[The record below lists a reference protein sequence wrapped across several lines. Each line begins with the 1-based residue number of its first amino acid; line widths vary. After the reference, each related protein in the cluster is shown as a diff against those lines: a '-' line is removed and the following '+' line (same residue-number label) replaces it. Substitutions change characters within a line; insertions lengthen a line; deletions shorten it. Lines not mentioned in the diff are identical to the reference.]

1 MSSPHTNAADTTGAN
16 ALPLAGIRVVDFSRV
31 LAGPICGA
39 MLGDMGADVLKIED
53 VNGGD
58 ESRTWPPQREGESGA
73 YIVNN
78 RNKRAIA
85 LDLKQPEAVKIAMEL
100 ARRADVLIENFR
112 TGTMES
118 FGLGYDTLAALNPR
132 LVYCAVSAFGRT
144 GPRAPEAGYEALMQ
158 AFSGVMS
165 ITGEPDSAPVR
176 CGVSVLDIMTGTLC
190 SFGVVNAI
198 LQRQKTG
205 LGQRVDGSLFDTAI
219 GLLNFQA
226 QNYLL
231 TGVVPKALG
240 SAHPSLV
247 PYRNFR
253 CGDDL
258 WVFVAG
264 GNDRLWQRLARAL
277 GLEAMIEDPRYAT
290 NMARVAHRADVEGP
304 VAQAIAGHER
314 EALLELLERAGVPA
328 TPVNTIDQALG
339 DAQASSRPALKRMA
353 HPLLG
358 EIDVV
363 GMPLG
368 FSAMQPEIRRHAPAH
383 GEHTNEV
390 MGELGYTPTQIADL
404 RSRKMIA

>member
-1 MSSPHTNAADTTGAN
+1 MNTTAENSADAN

-39 MLGDMGADVLKIED
+39 MLGDMGADVIKIED
-53 VNGGD
+53 VRGGD
-58 ESRTWPPQREGESGA
+58 ESRTWPPQREGQSGA

-85 LDLKQPEAVKIAMEL
+85 LDLKQPEAAEIALEL
-100 ARRADVLIENFR
+100 VCRADVLVENFR
-112 TGTMES
+112 TGTMET
-118 FGLGYDTLAALNPR
+118 FGLGYDTLAARNPK
-132 LVYCAVSAFGRT
+132 LIYCAVSAFGRT
-144 GPRAPEAGYEALMQ
+144 GPRAAEAGYEALMQ
-158 AFSGVMS
+158 AFGGVMS

-176 CGVSVLDIMTGTLC
+176 CGVSVLDVMTGTLC

-198 LQRQKTG
+198 LHRQKTG
-205 LGQRVDGSLFDTAI
+205 LGQRVDGSLYDTAI

-231 TGVVPKALG
+231 TGTVPKALG

-253 CGDDL
+253 CADDM
-258 WVFVAG
+258 WIFVAG

-277 GLEAMIEDPRYAT
+277 GLEAMISDPRYAT
-290 NMARVAHRADVEGP
+290 NMARVAHRADVEQA
-304 VAQAIAGHER
+304 VATEIGKRKR
-314 EALLELLERAGVPA
+314 EALLELFAGSGVPA
-328 TPVNTIDQALG
+328 TPVNTVEQALT
-339 DAQASSRPALKRMA
+339 DPQRADRPALKRMA
-353 HPLLG
+353 HPTLG

-368 FSAMQPEIRRHAPAH
+368 FSAMQPQIRRHAPGH
-383 GEHTNEV
+383 GEHTDAV
-390 MGELGYTPTQIADL
+390 LGELGYSPAQIAGL
-404 RSRKMIA
+404 RSRGLVA

>member
-1 MSSPHTNAADTTGAN
+1 MTADKDTATGAS

-31 LAGPICGA
+31 LAGPVCGA
-39 MLGDMGADVLKIED
+39 MLGDMGADVIKIED
-53 VNGGD
+53 VRGGD
-58 ESRTWPPQREGESGA
+58 ESRTWPPQREGESAA

-85 LDLKQPEAVKIAMEL
+85 LDLKQPEAADIAMQL
-100 ARRADVLIENFR
+100 ACRADVLIENFR
-112 TGTMES
+112 TGTMET
-118 FGLGYDTLAALNPR
+118 FGLGYDMLAARNPG
-132 LVYCAVSAFGRT
+132 LIYCAVSAFGRT
-144 GPRAPEAGYEALMQ
+144 GPRAAEAGYEALMQ

-198 LQRQKTG
+198 LHRQKTG
-205 LGQRVDGSLFDTAI
+205 LGQRIDGSLYDTAI

-231 TGVVPKALG
+231 TGTVPKALG

-253 CGDDL
+253 CADDL
-258 WVFVAG
+258 WIFVAG

-277 GLEAMIEDPRYAT
+277 GLEAMIADPRYAT
-290 NMARVAHRADVEGP
+290 NLARVAHRADVEDS
-304 VAQAIAGHER
+304 VARAIGQRKR
-314 EALLELLERAGVPA
+314 EALLVLLEGAGVPA
-328 TPVNTIDQALG
+328 TPVNTVDQALTDPQCAG
-339 DAQASSRPALKRMA
+339 RPSLKRMA
-353 HPLLG
+353 HPTLG

-368 FSAMQPEIRRHAPAH
+368 FSAIQPEIRLHAPRH
-383 GEHTNEV
+383 GEHTDEV
-390 MGELGYTPTQIADL
+390 LGELGYASARIAEF
-404 RSRKMIA
+404 RSRGLVA

>member
-1 MSSPHTNAADTTGAN
+1 MNADEDTATGAG

-31 LAGPICGA
+31 LAGPVCGA

-53 VNGGD
+53 VRGGD
-58 ESRTWPPQREGESGA
+58 ESRTWPPQREGESAA

-85 LDLKQPEAVKIAMEL
+85 LDLKQPEAAEIAMQL
-100 ARRADVLIENFR
+100 ACRADVLIENFR
-112 TGTMES
+112 TGTMET
-118 FGLGYDTLAALNPR
+118 FGLGYDTLAARNPQ

-144 GPRAPEAGYEALMQ
+144 GPRADEAGYEALMQ

-198 LQRQKTG
+198 LHRQKTG
-205 LGQRVDGSLFDTAI
+205 LGQRVDGSLYDTAI

-226 QNYLL
+226 QSYLL
-231 TGVVPKALG
+231 TGTIPKALG

-253 CGDDL
+253 CADDL
-258 WVFVAG
+258 WIFVAG

-277 GLEAMIEDPRYAT
+277 GLEAMISDPRYAT
-290 NMARVAHRADVEGP
+290 NMARVAHRADVEQA
-304 VAQAIAGHER
+304 VAGEIGKHKR
-314 EALLELLERAGVPA
+314 EALLGLLAGAGVPA
-328 TPVNTIDQALG
+328 TPVNTVDQALT
-339 DAQASSRPALKRMA
+339 DPQRADRPALKRMA
-353 HPLLG
+353 HPRLG

-368 FSAMQPEIRRHAPAH
+368 FSAIQPRIRRHAPGH
-383 GEHTNEV
+383 GEHTDAV
-390 MGELGYTPTQIADL
+390 LGELGYSPARIAEF
-404 RSRKMIA
+404 RSRGLVA

>member
-1 MSSPHTNAADTTGAN
+1 MNAAGVEARGAN
-16 ALPLAGIRVVDFSRV
+16 ALPLDGIRVVDFSRV

-39 MLGDMGADVLKIED
+39 MLGDMGADVVKIED
-53 VNGGD
+53 VRGGD
-58 ESRTWPPQREGESGA
+58 ESRTWPPQRGGESGA

-85 LDLKQPEAVKIAMEL
+85 LDLKQPEAAQIALEL
-100 ARRADVLIENFR
+100 ASRADVLIENFR

-118 FGLGYDTLAALNPR
+118 FGLGWDVLAARNPR
-132 LVYCAVSAFGRT
+132 LIYCAVSAFGRT
-144 GPRAPEAGYEALMQ
+144 GPRAAEAGYEALMQ

-190 SFGVVNAI
+190 SFGIVNAI

-205 LGQRVDGSLFDTAI
+205 VGQRIDGSLFDTSI
-219 GLLNFQA
+219 GLMNFQA

-231 TGVVPKALG
+231 TGTVPKALG

-253 CGDDL
+253 CADDL
-258 WVFVAG
+258 WIFVAG
-264 GNDRLWQRLARAL
+264 GNDRLWQRVARAL

-290 NMARVAHRADVEGP
+290 NMARVANRADVEGA
-304 VAQAIAGHER
+304 VTRAIAQHAR
-314 EALLELLERAGVPA
+314 APLLELLERAGVPA

-339 DAQASSRPALKRMA
+339 DPQAADRPSLREMA
-353 HPLLG
+353 HPTLG
-358 EIDVV
+358 NIDVV

-368 FSAMQPEIRRHAPAH
+368 FSAMQPEIRRHAPMH
-383 GEHTNEV
+383 GEHTDEV
-390 MGELGYTPTQIADL
+390 LGELGYTSAQIADL
-404 RSRKMIA
+404 RSRGLIA

>member
-1 MSSPHTNAADTTGAN
+1 MNAAGAEPKDAN
-16 ALPLAGIRVVDFSRV
+16 ALPLDGIRVVDFSRV

-53 VNGGD
+53 VRGGD
-58 ESRTWPPQREGESGA
+58 ESRTWPPQRGGESGA

-85 LDLKQPEAVKIAMEL
+85 LDLKQPEAAKIALEL
-100 ARRADVLIENFR
+100 ACRADVLIENFR

-118 FGLGYDTLAALNPR
+118 FGLGWDVLAARNPR
-132 LVYCAVSAFGRT
+132 LIYCAVSAFGRT
-144 GPRAPEAGYEALMQ
+144 GPRAAEAGYEALMQ

-205 LGQRVDGSLFDTAI
+205 VGQRIDGSLLDTAI

-231 TGVVPKALG
+231 TGTVPKALG

-253 CGDDL
+253 CADDL
-258 WVFVAG
+258 WIFVAG
-264 GNDRLWQRLARAL
+264 GNDRLWQRMARAL
-277 GLEAMIEDPRYAT
+277 GLDAMIEDPRYAT
-290 NMARVAHRADVEGP
+290 NMARVANRTDVEAA
-304 VAQAIAGHER
+304 VSREIAQHER
-314 EALLELLERAGVPA
+314 APLLELLERAGVPA

-339 DAQASSRPALKRMA
+339 DPQAADRPSLREMA
-353 HPLLG
+353 HPTLG
-358 EIDVV
+358 NIDVV

-368 FSAMQPEIRRHAPAH
+368 FSAMQPEIRRHAPMH
-383 GEHTNEV
+383 GEHTDEV
-390 MGELGYTPTQIADL
+390 LGELGYTSAQIADL
-404 RSRKMIA
+404 RSRGLIA

>member
-1 MSSPHTNAADTTGAN
+1 MTMDQTKV
-16 ALPLAGIRVVDFSRV
+16 LPLDGLRVVDFSRV

-53 VNGGD
+53 VRGGD
-58 ESRTWPPQREGESGA
+58 ESRVWPPQREGESAA

-85 LDLKQPEAVKIAMEL
+85 LDLKQSEGVQIARQL
-100 ARRADVLIENFR
+100 VSKADVLIENFR

-118 FGLGYDTLAALNPR
+118 FGLGYEALTAENPR
-132 LVYCAVSAFGRT
+132 LIYCAVSAFGRT
-144 GPRAPEAGYEALMQ
+144 GPRADEAGYEALMQ
-158 AFSGVMS
+158 AFSGIMS

-190 SFGVVNAI
+190 SFGVVNAV

-205 LGQRVDGSLFDTAI
+205 LGQRVDGSLYDTAI

-231 TGVVPKALG
+231 TGVVPRALG

-253 CGDDL
+253 CADGQ
-258 WVFVAG
+258 WIFVAG

-290 NMARVAHRADVEGP
+290 NLARVAHRAEVETAVGD
-304 VAQAIAGHER
+304 AIAALSR
-314 EALLELLERAGVPA
+314 DALLALFAQAGVPA
-328 TPVNTIDQALG
+328 TPVNTVDQALTDTQVAG
-339 DAQASSRPALKRMA
+339 RPTLKQMQ
-353 HPLLG
+353 HPKLG
-358 EIDVV
+358 AIDVV

-368 FSAMQPEIRRHAPAH
+368 FSAMQPDIRRHAPGH
-383 GEHTNEV
+383 GEHTDAV
-390 MGELGYTPTQIADL
+390 LGELGYTPAQIADL
-404 RSRKMIA
+404 RTRKLVA

>member
-1 MSSPHTNAADTTGAN
+1 MNAAGAGPKGAN
-16 ALPLAGIRVVDFSRV
+16 ALPLDGIRVVDFSRV

-53 VNGGD
+53 VRGGD
-58 ESRTWPPQREGESGA
+58 ESRTWPPQRGGESGA

-85 LDLKQPEAVKIAMEL
+85 LDLKQPEAANIALEL
-100 ARRADVLIENFR
+100 ACRADVLIENFR

-118 FGLGYDTLAALNPR
+118 FGLGWDVLAARNPR
-132 LVYCAVSAFGRT
+132 LIYCAVSAFGRT
-144 GPRAPEAGYEALMQ
+144 GPRAAEAGYEALMQ

-205 LGQRVDGSLFDTAI
+205 VGQRIDGSLLDTAI

-231 TGVVPKALG
+231 TGTVPKALG

-253 CGDDL
+253 CADDL
-258 WVFVAG
+258 WIFVAG
-264 GNDRLWQRLARAL
+264 GNDRLWQRMARAL
-277 GLEAMIEDPRYAT
+277 GLDAMIEDPRYAT
-290 NMARVAHRADVEGP
+290 NMARVANRADVEGA
-304 VAQAIAGHER
+304 VAQEIARHAR
-314 EALLELLERAGVPA
+314 APLLELLERAGVPA

-339 DAQASSRPALKRMA
+339 DPQAADRPSLREMA
-353 HPLLG
+353 HPTLG
-358 EIDVV
+358 NIDVV

-368 FSAMQPEIRRHAPAH
+368 FSAMQPEIRRHAPMH
-383 GEHTNEV
+383 GEHTDEV
-390 MGELGYTPTQIADL
+390 LGELGYTSAQIADL
-404 RSRKMIA
+404 RSRGLIA